1 MDMTIGQESYRIPDC
16 WNSFSRDQYVM
27 LCRMIQTLKH
37 PQAIK
42 VNFLFYLLGLTPAAD
57 KPSDD
62 GCFVWQ
68 KYRLIFLS
76 AETIAEMSAS
86 VDFLFATDND
96 QLLLNPEIHINH
108 FPRIAVGKKKLFGPS
123 DKLMNVRLNEFIHAD
138 CLYQKFI
145 MTSDPHTLNKL
156 LACLWRTKDPQITV
170 DSPLYRGDL
179 RIAFNPYT
187 LESQGGTMSF
197 LSEQVKLGC
206 FFFYAGSRQFI
217 VRRFPNLFSLK
228 ASSNHPDAYM
238 SLCYDLCNSDVSK
251 INQILD
257 AYVYDVFMFL
267 ENSIKNKHKS

>member
-1 MDMTIGQESYRIPDC
+1 MDITIGQESYRIPDC

-42 VNFLFYLLGLTPAAD
+42 VNFLFFLLGLTPAAG
-57 KPSDD
+57 KPSND

-68 KYRLIFLS
+68 KDRLIFLP

-86 VDFLFATDND
+86 VDFLFAADND

-108 FPRIAVGKKKLFGPS
+108 FPRITVGKKKLYGPS

-138 CLYQKFI
+138 CLYHHFI

-170 DSPLYRGDL
+170 DSPSYRGDL
-179 RIAFNPYT
+179 RITFNPYT
-187 LESQGGTMSF
+187 LESQGGTVSF

-257 AYVYDVFMFL
+257 SYVYDVFMFL